1 MKLIIGSDHG
11 AVDLKEEVKR
21 VLKEEFAEVEV
32 EDVGTFGTESVDYPD
47 IAEKVCTPVA
57 NGEADR
63 GIVLCGTG
71 IGISIAA
78 NKIKGIRAALCHETY
93 TAKMSREHNNA
104 NVLAMGGRTTGFEIA
119 DEIVRTW
126 MKTEFAGGRHPR
138 ARGAWRCADDHRRIP
153 VGEGRVPLLLRLAGA
168 GERTG
173 APRLVYRLHRRGHV
187 QKRAQGRG
195 DGEEHPAEPHPD

>member
-78 NKIKGIRAALCHETY
+78 NKIK
-93 TAKMSREHNNA
+93 
-104 NVLAMGGRTTGFEIA
+104 VLELLF
-119 DEIVRTW
+119 V
-126 MKTEFAGGRHPR
+126 MKHIQLE
-138 ARGAWRCADDHRRIP
+138 C
-153 VGEGRVPLLLRLAGA
+153 
-168 GERTG
+168 
-173 APRLVYRLHRRGHV
+173 LVNIIMLMF
-187 QKRAQGRG
+187 
-195 DGEEHPAEPHPD
+195 